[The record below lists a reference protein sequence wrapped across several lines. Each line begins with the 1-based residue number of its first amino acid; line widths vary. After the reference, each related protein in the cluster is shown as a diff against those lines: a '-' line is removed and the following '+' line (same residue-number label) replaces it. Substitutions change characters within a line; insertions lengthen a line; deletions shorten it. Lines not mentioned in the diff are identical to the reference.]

1 LLSELVEEQHR
12 MSVARI
18 VQREALLLGG
28 LERNDAAYAECDRP
42 SFGPDGI
49 VKEAPDGHGSS
60 ISAP

>member
-18 VQREALLLGG
+18 VQREALLLG